1 MKTFVIDKIN
11 YVNMARDQTSGKMRH
26 EFQRVGVFV
35 DVQNLYYSA
44 RAIYNRKVNF
54 GHLLEDVVAGRQL
67 IRAIAYVVKA
77 DIEEE
82 KAFFDALER
91 AGFQVRTKDLQIF
104 PDGTRKAN
112 WDVGMTMDI
121 IKMANKLDVISL
133 LSGDGDFVDLIE
145 YLKNHGHF
153 VEVAAFG
160 KSTSNRL
167 KEVADYF
174 IDLDQNIRR
183 YLLTEKKYKR
193 SNNKEIE
200 LNDFN

>member
-1 MKTFVIDKIN
+1 MKILATGKIISVDMN
-11 YVNMARDQTSGKMRH
+11 RNQTSGKMRH

-91 AGFQVRTKDLQIF
+91 AGFQVRTKDLQVF

-121 IKMANKLDVISL
+121 IKMANKLDVICL
-133 LSGDGDFVDLIE
+133 VSGDGDFVDLID

-167 KEVADYF
+167 KETADYF
-174 IDLDQNIRR
+174 IDLDQNTRR
-183 YLLTEKKYKR
+183 YLLTEKKR
-193 SNNKEIE
+193 QNASNQ
-200 LNDFN
+200 